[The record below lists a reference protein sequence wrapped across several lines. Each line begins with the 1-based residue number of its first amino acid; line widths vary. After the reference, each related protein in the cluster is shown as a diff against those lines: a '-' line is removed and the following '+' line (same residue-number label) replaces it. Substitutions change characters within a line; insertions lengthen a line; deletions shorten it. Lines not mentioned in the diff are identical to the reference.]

1 MSQQI
6 NNRVISRLS
15 GTDQSGA
22 TTLYGEDST
31 GQYLLQMED
40 GSGNV
45 IPATLDA
52 IVTGVQME
60 KPLSGGVCQIAVG
73 EVVKVRL
80 GDTVTLA
87 TPAVVS
93 DANGR
98 AIPAAANHNV
108 YGIVLTAGVVGDVVD
123 MLVRPYYKA

>member
-6 NNRVISRLS
+6 NTRVISRLS
-15 GTDQSGA
+15 GVDQSGA
-22 TTLYGEDST
+22 TALYGEDST
-31 GQYLLQMED
+31 GQYLMQMED

-60 KPLSGGVCQIAVG
+60 RPKNGIVCQIAVG
-73 EVVKVRL
+73 EVVKIRL
-80 GDTVTLA
+80 GDTVTLG
-87 TPAVVS
+87 TPAVCS

-98 AIPAAANHNV
+98 AIPIASNHNV

-123 MLVRPYYKA
+123 VLVRPYYKS